1 MSELFADLPDG
12 WPLLLGAALV
22 AVLVAESVY
31 LLFFNAQRYREN
43 VNRRLQIQKQAT
55 SREDALLQLKRER
68 GLDAA
73 PGGMLAG
80 LLTLIAQTGLRTPPR
95 QIGLLWAG
103 CLLIAP
109 ALAYVLDRTSLLELI
124 GALGAGAV
132 LPLLVLRSLR
142 NRRVK
147 KFSEQFPDA
156 IDVVIRSLRAGHP
169 LGIAISLVARE
180 MADPVGTEFGMV
192 SDEMSFG
199 LDLEAAMRNMYTRV
213 GQEDLPLFVTS
224 ISIQAQTGG
233 NLAAILEGLS
243 KVIRDRF
250 RMRRKIKALSSEA
263 RFSAYVLTSLP
274 FAIYVFVN
282 MADPTFFDAARGKP
296 ETQMVMIGSLCW
308 MAIGAAIM
316 RKLVN
321 MKI

>member
-1 MSELFADLPDG
+1 MSELLAQLPDG
-12 WPLLLGAALV
+12 WPLLLGGALV
-22 AVLVAESVY
+22 AVLIAESAY

-43 VNRRLQIQKQAT
+43 VNRRLQIQKLAT

-80 LLTLIAQTGLRTPPR
+80 LLTLISQTGLRIPPR

-109 ALAYVLDRTSLLELI
+109 TLAYALDRTSAPELI

-132 LPLLVLRSLR
+132 LPLMVLRTLR
-142 NRRVK
+142 ARRVK

-180 MADPVGTEFGMV
+180 MPDPVGTEFGMV

-199 LDLEAAMRNMYTRV
+199 LDLETAMRNMYARV

-274 FAIYVFVN
+274 FAIYTFVN
-282 MADPTFFDAARGKP
+282 LADPTFFDAARGKP

>member
-1 MSELFADLPDG
+1 MNDLLAQLPDG
-12 WPLLLGAALV
+12 WPMLLGGALV
-22 AVLVAESVY
+22 AVLIAESVY

-43 VNRRLQIQKQAT
+43 VNRRLQIQKLAT

-80 LLTLIAQTGLRTPPR
+80 LLTLISQTGLRTPPR
-95 QIGLLWAG
+95 RIGLFWAASVV
-103 CLLIAP
+103 LAP
-109 ALAYVLDRTSLLELI
+109 VLAFVFDRSSMLELI
-124 GALGAGAV
+124 GATGAGAV
-132 LPLLVLRSLR
+132 LPLMVLRSLR
-142 NRRVK
+142 ARRIK
-147 KFSEQFPDA
+147 KFSEQFPDS

-169 LGIAISLVARE
+169 LGIAIALVARE
-180 MADPVGTEFGMV
+180 MPDPVGTEFGMV

-199 LDLEAAMRNMYTRV
+199 LDLEAAMRNMYARV

-224 ISIQAQTGG
+224 VSIQAQTGG

-243 KVIRDRF
+243 RVIRDRF

-274 FAIYVFVN
+274 FAIYIFVN